1 MAVEL
6 RLRLRL
12 RRWFEVDG
20 FGGDERR
27 RERFATESRA
37 EREVRR
43 EAEREFGV
51 GGGEREAEEISC
63 SCHFWT

>member
-1 MAVEL
+1 MWLEL
-6 RLRLRL
+6 RLRW
-12 RRWFEVDG
+12 WFEVDG

-27 RERFATESRA
+27 ERFATEIGE

-43 EAEREFGV
+43 TVEREFGV
-51 GGGEREAEEISC
+51 GGGGERETEEVSC

>member
-1 MAVEL
+1 M
-6 RLRLRL
+6 LRL

-20 FGGDERR
+20 FGRDERR

-43 EAEREFGV
+43 EVEREFGV
-51 GGGEREAEEISC
+51 GGEREAEEISC
-63 SCHFWT
+63 SHFWT